1 MSADLRIYKTNDFIR
16 KTKNGEVSLER
27 SLEVV
32 RRLGVAAA
40 FYKGH
45 DIVLDVR
52 DTQGMLDMTELM
64 TVAGEFIQHMAG
76 FENKMA
82 VLIPNVGR
90 RIANALFFKNAV
102 EIKGF
107 QMEVFFSYEDAIE
120 WLFDV
125 TEIGSEEEKKTEERI
140 QESGVRRQ

>member
-1 MSADLRIYKTNDFIR
+1 MSTDLRIYKTSDFIR
-16 KTKNGEVSLER
+16 KTKKGEVSLER

-40 FYKGH
+40 FYKDH
-45 DIVLDVR
+45 HIILDVR
-52 DTQGMLDMTELM
+52 DTQGILNMTELM

-76 FENKMA
+76 FEKKIA

-102 EIKGF
+102 EVKGF
-107 QMEVFFSYEDAIE
+107 QMEVFFSYEDAID
-120 WLFDV
+120 WLFEI
-125 TEIGSEEEKKTEERI
+125 TEIGIEEEKEKEDIR
-140 QESGVRRQ
+140 QAPAVRR

>member
-1 MSADLRIYKTNDFIR
+1 MSTDLRIYKTNDFIR

-32 RRLGVAAA
+32 RRLGVAVA
-40 FYKGH
+40 FYKDH
-45 DIVLDVR
+45 DILLDLR
-52 DTQGMLDMTELM
+52 DTQGVLNMTELM

-76 FENKMA
+76 FKNKMA

-107 QMEVFFSYEDAIE
+107 QLEVFFTYEDAIE
-120 WLFDV
+120 WLFEV
-125 TEIGSEEEKKTEERI
+125 TEIGGEDEEETEDIR
-140 QESGVRRQ
+140 QESEDRR